1 MKRLFTPRNLLLVV
15 LLVLMFVAFF
25 GGLPSAGSSPL
36 ALGTAGAA
44 GKGAD
49 QPGSE
54 LPPGLKGTPLAY
66 LAKLQDVQGRP
77 ATSYIKAGRPTL
89 VKF

>member
-15 LLVLMFVAFF
+15 LLVLMFLAFF
-25 GGLPSAGSSPL
+25 GGIPSAGSNPL

-54 LPPGLKGTPLAY
+54 LPPGLKGTPIWPNCRTCRASRL
-66 LAKLQDVQGRP
+66 
-77 ATSYIKAGRPTL
+77 RPTSRRAGPRW
-89 VKF
+89 